1 MKEVEIE
8 LLKDILKIG
17 GIDDR
22 DYNFTTLE
30 DCEFK
35 IDIGD
40 FKKGEKVDYLYFYFS
55 GRLVQY
61 DEDGE
66 VKKSA
71 KLKIGEDKA

>member
-40 FKKGEKVDYLYFYFS
+40 FKKGEKVKCLTLDSLT

-61 DEDGE
+61 AKT
-66 VKKSA
+66 KKSA
-71 KLKIGEDKA
+71 KLKFTEDE